1 MVQRA
6 GVRKSVDLGLE
17 YFLLLLI
24 LPFAIPLLSWLVVSN
39 LLLTTSFSFM
49 FVSILIFA
57 LRVILQ
63 QHLIK
68 FTIDNHVIAEV
79 VEIIFEVIQ
88 ISATFFSYI

>member
-1 MVQRA
+1 
-6 GVRKSVDLGLE
+6 
-17 YFLLLLI
+17 
-24 LPFAIPLLSWLVVSN
+24 
-39 LLLTTSFSFM
+39 M